1 MKMYNK
7 KIAYGTLPDSEMA
20 STVMAELKYHHDN
33 DQIIKGVYWEKGK
46 GCAVGCLLKSGRHIE
61 YEVKF
66 GIPVLLARLEDTLFE
81 GLESKASK
89 LWPQRFM
96 GAALAVGESRE
107 ERMKL
112 LTQVGWQFFHWMV
125 ADELPKSV
133 IGEGKVFEDVRE
145 SIAQVAE
152 TLKPLADGR
161 KVDAAELARVSKA
174 AHAAAADAHA
184 AHAANYA
191 AAVAYRCMADKL
203 IELIEAAITQ
213 EEGG

>member
-46 GCAVGCLLKSGRHIE
+46 GCAVGCLLKSGNHIE
-61 YEVKF
+61 YEEKF
-66 GIPVLLARLEDTLFE
+66 GIPVLLARLEDILFE